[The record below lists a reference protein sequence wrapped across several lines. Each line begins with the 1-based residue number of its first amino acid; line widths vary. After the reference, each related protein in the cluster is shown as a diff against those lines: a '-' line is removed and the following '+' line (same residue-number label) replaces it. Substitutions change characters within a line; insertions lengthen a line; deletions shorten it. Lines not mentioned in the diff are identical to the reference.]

1 MSALKNGGGHIRD
14 AHLGWS
20 EAEFQRAVIDLAQ
33 ARGWLVDGS
42 RRCDYQ
48 SEPGAPPCDAPP
60 CRNCGVIDPPQILVG
75 HPDLR
80 DYCPEHAK
88 AAL

>member
-1 MSALKNGGGHIRD
+1 MTWLRCAGC
-14 AHLGWS
+14 GWP
-20 EAEFQRAVIDLAQ
+20 
-33 ARGWLVDGS
+33 VDGT

-48 SEPGAPPCDAPP
+48 SEPGAPPCDAPL
-60 CRNCGVIDPPQILVG
+60 CRNCGIANPIREGFVD
-75 HPDLR
+75 HPGRR